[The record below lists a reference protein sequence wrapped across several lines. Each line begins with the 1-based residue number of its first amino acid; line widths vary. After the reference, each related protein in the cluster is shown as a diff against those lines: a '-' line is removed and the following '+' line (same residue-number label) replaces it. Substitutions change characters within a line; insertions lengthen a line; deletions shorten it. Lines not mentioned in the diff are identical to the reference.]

1 MGSASIATASLT
13 AHPEQ
18 GFLEALDALG
28 RALDEVDAPSMI
40 IGGVAVIALGIPR
53 LTVDISPALKRRIK
67 VAAAAQDMPVSAYVA
82 RVLGQVVPASE
93 AVVKASDGAISSN
106 MTRRAEQLR
115 AEQRAPFLED
125 SADLIRE
132 AREQR
137 HTQL

>member
-1 MGSASIATASLT
+1 MAKRATKESAS
-13 AHPEQ
+13 
-18 GFLEALDALG
+18 
-28 RALDEVDAPSMI
+28 R
-40 IGGVAVIALGIPR
+40 PR

-93 AVVKASDGAISSN
+93 AVVKASDGAVSSN

-115 AEQRAPFLED
+115 AEQRAPFPED